1 MRIFRSNSGRGKPME
16 GFWTAEFG
24 SSVGIFG
31 GGVAFFQNPRIMGG
45 DSSYFY
51 MGEYTLT
58 GDAFT
63 AEIEVSPFIQG
74 VPSVFGTAGQK
85 FTLNL
90 VGTVEGQDRIVAQ
103 GQRKDMPGVTFGVK
117 LTKRA

>member
-1 MRIFRSNSGRGKPME
+1 ME

-31 GGVAFFQNPRIMGG
+31 GGVVFFQGKKLMGG

-51 MGEYTLT
+51 VGEYTVVEN
-58 GDAFT
+58 AFT
-63 AEIEVSPFIQG
+63 ATLQVNPFILG
-74 VPSVFGTAGQK
+74 VPSVFGTVGEKFILDLAGSLENK
-85 FTLNL
+85 
-90 VGTVEGQDRIVAQ
+90 ERIVAQ
-103 GQRKDMPGVTFGVK
+103 GQRRDMPSVRFGVK

>member
-1 MRIFRSNSGRGKPME
+1 ME

-31 GGVAFFQNPRIMGG
+31 GGVVFFRAGEVLGG

-51 MGEYTLT
+51 VGRYTET
-58 GDAFT
+58 EKAFRAT
-63 AEIEVSPFIQG
+63 LEVSPFIQG
-74 VPSVFGTAGQK
+74 VQSVFGTVDQK
-85 FTLNL
+85 FKLDL
-90 VGTVEGQDRIVAQ
+90 VGSLEAPDRIVAQ
-103 GQRKDMPGVTFGVK
+103 GQREGMPGVRFGVK

>member
-1 MRIFRSNSGRGKPME
+1 ME

-31 GGVAFFQNPRIMGG
+31 GGVAFFQNRKIMGG

-51 MGEYTLT
+51 MGEYTLA
-58 GDAFT
+58 GNDFRAK
-63 AEIEVSPFIQG
+63 IEVSPFIQG

-85 FTLNL
+85 FTLEL
-90 VGTVEGQDRIVAQ
+90 VGSMEGQDRIVAQ
-103 GQRKDMPGVTFGVK
+103 GQRRDMPGVTFGVK